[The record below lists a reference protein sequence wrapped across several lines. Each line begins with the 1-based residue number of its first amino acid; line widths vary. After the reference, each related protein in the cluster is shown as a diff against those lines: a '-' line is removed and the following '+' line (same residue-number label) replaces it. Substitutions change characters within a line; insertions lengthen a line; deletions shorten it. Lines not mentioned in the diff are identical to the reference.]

1 MMQYLCS
8 HMDNRWMNWG
18 IFLLLSLTWGSSFIL
33 MKLGL
38 EAFTPYQVASIR
50 MISGGLAMLPF
61 FFRYIR
67 ETPKGKIPII
77 ILSGLL
83 GNGIPAYLFC
93 IAETKIDS
101 SLAGML
107 NSFTPVFALLFGL
120 VIFRAT
126 VTKRQ
131 LGGLAIGF
139 VGVICL
145 FLAKGIDTN
154 AYWYYGFFVVVATA
168 CYGLNIVLVH
178 HYLKGFASLQLVAI
192 SLFFMMLFAS
202 PVLLLSNFH
211 TVFNGD
217 STAWVS
223 LGASMALGI
232 LGTSVASILF
242 YQLIRSAGAIFASMV
257 TYGLPI
263 VAIGWGLAAGELVNM
278 LQVLCL
284 VLIMGGVYMVN
295 RK

>member
-1 MMQYLCS
+1 ML
-8 HMDNRWMNWG
+8 NWG

-50 MISGGLAMLPF
+50 LISGGLSMLPF
-61 FFRYIR
+61 FFRFIR
-67 ETPKGKIPII
+67 QTPKSKIPVI

-93 IAETKIDS
+93 IAETRIDS

-120 VIFRAT
+120 LIFHAP

-139 VGVICL
+139 VGVIFL
-145 FLAKGIDTN
+145 FLAKGINTN
-154 AYWYYGFFVVVATA
+154 AYWYYGFFVVLATA

-178 HYLKGFASLQLVAI
+178 HHLKGFASLQLVSI
-192 SLFFMMLFAS
+192 SLFFMMIFALPILLFS
-202 PVLLLSNFH
+202 DFFILFSDTGKPWISLS
-211 TVFNGD
+211 
-217 STAWVS
+217 
-223 LGASMALGI
+223 ASMVLGVM
-232 LGTSVASILF
+232 GTGVASILF

-257 TYGLPI
+257 TYGLPV
-263 VAIGWGLAAGELVNM
+263 VAIGWGLVAGEYVTM

>member
-1 MMQYLCS
+1 
-8 HMDNRWMNWG
+8 MDHRLQNWG

-38 EAFTPYQVASIR
+38 EAFTPYEVASIR
-50 MISGGLAMLPF
+50 LISGGLSLLPF
-61 FFRYIR
+61 FFRFIR
-67 ETPKGKIPII
+67 QTPVRKVPVI

-120 VIFRAT
+120 LIFRAP
-126 VTKRQ
+126 VTGRQ
-131 LGGLAIGF
+131 LGGLAVGF
-139 VGVICL
+139 VGVIFL
-145 FLAKGIDTN
+145 FLAKGINTN
-154 AYWYYGFFVVVATA
+154 AYWYYGFFVVLATA

-178 HYLKGFASLQLVAI
+178 HYLKGFASLQLVSI
-192 SLFFMMLFAS
+192 SLFFMGLFAL
-202 PVLLLSNFH
+202 PVLLSGNFFSLFAGAGDKPWISLS
-211 TVFNGD
+211 
-217 STAWVS
+217 
-223 LGASMALGI
+223 ASMVLGI
-232 LGTSVASILF
+232 MGTGVASILF

-257 TYGLPI
+257 TYGLPV
-263 VAIGWGLAAGELVNM
+263 VAIGWGLLAGEYVTM

-284 VLIMGGVYMVN
+284 ALIMGGVYMVN